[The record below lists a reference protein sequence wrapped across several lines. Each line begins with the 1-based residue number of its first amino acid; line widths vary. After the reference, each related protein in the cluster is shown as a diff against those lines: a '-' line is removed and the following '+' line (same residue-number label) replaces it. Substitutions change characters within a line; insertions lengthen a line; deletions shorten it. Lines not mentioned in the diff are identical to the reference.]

1 MSDVCIAVHPKGGQT
16 AYSLDTIGQEFKKN
30 IKFQVKSKCS
40 LLLKILRRTASKMKE
55 EQKLAPQTMNCL

>member
-30 IKFQVKSKCS
+30 IKTQVKSKC
-40 LLLKILRRTASKMKE
+40 
-55 EQKLAPQTMNCL
+55 LAAFKDFTKDRKQN